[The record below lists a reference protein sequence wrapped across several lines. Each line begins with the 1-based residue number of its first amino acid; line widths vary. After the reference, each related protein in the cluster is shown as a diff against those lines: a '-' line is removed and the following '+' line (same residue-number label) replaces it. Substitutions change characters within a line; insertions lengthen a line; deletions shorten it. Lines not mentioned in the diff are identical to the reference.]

1 MTLKL
6 IDKEKFLKIFDNS
19 SCVVEADYG
28 DVLLT
33 YWIHG
38 QSILGIKV
46 VYNFDSGVTHKQYY
60 YCDLS
65 EVYSGTLQAIKLYTL
80 DPGKKKT
87 EIQELIIKV
96 MNTAKEATITVTP
109 KELL

>member
-6 IDKEKFLKIFDNS
+6 IDKQKFLKIFDNS
-19 SCVVEADYG
+19 SCVIEADYG
-28 DVLLT
+28 DVMLS

-46 VYNFDSGVTHKQYY
+46 LYNFDAGLTHKQYY

-65 EVYSGTLQAIKLYTL
+65 EVYTGTLKAIKLYTL

-87 EIQELIIKV
+87 EIQEIIIKV
-96 MNTAKEATITVTP
+96 TNTVKEATIIATP